1 MTISDRALLDWSPE
15 AVVFDCDGTL
25 MDSERHWQEA
35 RNRAFR
41 EHGLQPPPGF
51 AERALGL
58 HYEDCGRLMAQA
70 VHKPELA
77 EYLTAALLDH
87 FLELV
92 TDEPV
97 TMPGAVRLVRLLS
110 DCLPLAVASNCP
122 RVVVEGSLERA
133 GLLAHFQHL
142 VVPDTGDG
150 VRPKPHPDVYAV
162 AARLCGV
169 PPHRALAVEDSLTG
183 VDAARRASLRVLG
196 VGPRPQGD
204 GATLA
209 DGWLP
214 SLDAPELLAWAHA
227 LGSPRGPQQP

>member
-1 MTISDRALLDWSPE
+1 GPRQSSFLLVRGTFRLPAHPSDSPLHE
-15 AVVFDCDGTL
+15 
-25 MDSERHWQEA
+25 SA
-35 RNRAFR
+35 R
-41 EHGLQPPPGF
+41 
-51 AERALGL
+51 
-58 HYEDCGRLMAQA
+58 
-70 VHKPELA
+70 
-77 EYLTAALLDH
+77 
-87 FLELV
+87 LV

-110 DCLPLAVASNCP
+110 DRLPLAVASNCP

-142 VVPDTGDG
+142 VVPDTGDR

-169 PPHRALAVEDSLTG
+169 PPHRVLAVEDSLTG

-204 GATLA
+204 GAMLA
-209 DGWLP
+209 DSWLP
-214 SLDAPELLAWAHA
+214 SLDAPELLAWAHT
-227 LGSPRGPQQP
+227 LGSPQRPQQP